1 MDYKKLIVKSGKRM
15 AGSGLTVETW
25 GNISYRD
32 PETQL
37 VYLTPSAMLYDTI
50 VESDVVVCKLDGT
63 IVEGTRKP
71 TIETEMHLS
80 IYRNREDVN
89 AVVHT
94 HPMYSMVY
102 AAQGKDIPL
111 IIDEAAQ
118 ILGDTCKC
126 AEYALPGTVELA
138 NNCVSALGEKSNACL
153 VHSHGAVCVGGDMEG
168 AFKVAKVLE
177 VTAQIYYMIEATGGK
192 PVGISPENI
201 AAMQDFVKNSYG
213 QGK

>member
-1 MDYKKLIVKSGKRM
+1 MNYKKLIVESGKRM

-25 GNISYRD
+25 GNISIRD
-32 PETQL
+32 AETQL

-50 VESDVVVCKLDGT
+50 TEDDVVVCSLDGT

-71 TIETEMHLS
+71 TIEKDMHLAV
-80 IYRNREDVN
+80 YRKRPDVN
-89 AVVHT
+89 AVIHT

-118 ILGDTCKC
+118 VLGDVCKC
-126 AEYALPGTVELA
+126 TEYALPGSAELA
-138 NNCVSALGEKSNACL
+138 DNCVEALDDKANSCL
-153 VHSHGAVCVGGDMEG
+153 IHSHGAVCVGADMDG
-168 AFKVAKVLE
+168 AFKTAKVLE

-192 PVGISPENI
+192 PVGISASDI